1 MQDLGQNFYN
11 HVGINRDV
19 NPFLAQASE
28 LYSSINWYSRI
39 FGSKKVRFGY
49 AKILDTIDNQPI
61 RNLIYYDLG
70 TSLKGI
76 LRVSDNKIYKYAFS
90 GATWGSAIK
99 TFTVDTVIPWAIL
112 QGTSL
117 FLHFGNATDGYFTWD
132 GTTIKNQYGIST
144 PFPTVMTSWNSRIF
158 ADILKLSLAESAISF
173 DLNGYS
179 LTGTVALTQNDATVT
194 GTSTL
199 FLTELTTSMSLL
211 IDGIVYRILSITSDT
226 ALELTANYTG
236 SNITGKA
243 AKTSYS
249 ADPFYLNSNDPAG
262 GGTTSLTAGK
272 DGQMIAMSSSVD
284 RVNIYKQFGVYKF
297 NGQTFFRMPYRG
309 NILGVC
315 STKNDV
321 DYFLATN
328 GIYRNNGSQIEPAD
342 MGVQTI
348 IEDTIRVHGIT
359 DPKMISVGNFTIFF
373 IGTIRLGQGNNA
385 QDITNGCLVHN
396 EKFDQWDIWSLAD
409 TMTAF
414 GFYVDATTNEQILI
428 SGDDKG
434 NVYRWGEE
442 YSTDNGVAIAYH
454 LRTHYN
460 NFGDPYKEKSPD
472 RYAVALDNGDGAVVQ
487 VATDYK
493 DDFGGKEQSNA
504 PGFLT
509 KDFFN
514 NKVRDFQAIALQIM
528 GSTKTNRPEFHGYSI
543 GFKDMDDRPIAS
555 KNQRRS

>member
-11 HVGINRDV
+11 HEGINRDV
-19 NPFLAQASE
+19 NPFLVKPSD
-28 LYSSINWYSRI
+28 LYSSVNFYSRI
-39 FGSKKVRFGY
+39 YGSKKVRFGY

-70 TSLKGI
+70 TSLKGL
-76 LRVSDNKIYKYAFS
+76 LRVSDKKIYKYAFT

-99 TFTVDTVIPWAIL
+99 TFTVDTILPWAVL

-117 FLHFGNATDGYFTWD
+117 FLHTGNPTDGYFTWD
-132 GTTIKNQYGIST
+132 GTTWKTQYGLYT
-144 PFPTVMTSWNSRIF
+144 PSPSVMTSWNSRIF
-158 ADILKLSLAESAISF
+158 TDVNKLSLAESAISF

-179 LTGTVALTQNDATVT
+179 ITGTVAINQNDATVT
-194 GTSTL
+194 GTNTL
-199 FLTELTTSMSLL
+199 FTTELTTTMSLL
-211 IDGIVYRILSITSDT
+211 IEGIVYRILSITSDT

-249 ADPFYLNSNDPAG
+249 SDPFYLNSNDPAG

-272 DGQMIAMSSSVD
+272 DGSLVGMTSSVD

-315 STKNDV
+315 STKDDI
-321 DYFLATN
+321 DYILATN
-328 GIYRNNGSQIEPAD
+328 GIYRNTGRAVEPAD

-348 IEDTIRVHGIT
+348 IEDTVRAHGIT
-359 DPKMISVGNFTIFF
+359 NPVLFSVGNYTIFF
-373 IGTIRLGQGNNA
+373 IGTLRVGDD
-385 QDITNGCLVHN
+385 DIPNGCFVHN
-396 EKFDQWDIWSLAD
+396 EKYDSYDIWSLAD

-414 GFYVDATTNEQILI
+414 GFFVDPTTNEQVMV
-428 SGDDKG
+428 SGDSVG

-442 YSTDNGVAIAYH
+442 YSTDNGVAIHYH

-472 RYAVALDNGDGAVVQ
+472 RYAVALDDGDGAVIQ

-493 DDFGGKEQSNA
+493 DDFAGKEQGNA

-509 KDFFN
+509 KDYFN
-514 NKVRDFQAIALQIM
+514 DKVRDFQSLAIQIM
-528 GSTKTNRPEFHGYSI
+528 GSTKTNRPEFHGYTI
-543 GFKDMDDRPIAS
+543 GFKDMDDRGIDS